1 MASGATLVRTKQFHQ
16 NVRQTLF
23 PQWGGLFDFCLWLY
37 VNSYRKP
44 FSGTGRFVCYRR
56 SGAAQVV
63 GRPSLS
69 LSFVIIRLTLLL
81 RSAQRVFYKKSCGSF
96 RSWQLA
102 LRALAFSSI
111 GVVLIEMHSTGHALT
126 QAQQK
131 MQDSALICIFP
142 LRLIEPVGHTAMH
155 SSHSVQF
162 SLSTTGVKGRFGIP
176 SL

>member
-1 MASGATLVRTKQFHQ
+1 MDVVERMIQILALSQRYSKLFH
-16 NVRQTLF
+16 
-23 PQWGGLFDFCLWLY
+23 
-37 VNSYRKP
+37 
-44 FSGTGRFVCYRR
+44 GTGRGVGYWR

-63 GRPSLS
+63 GRPNLEFP
-69 LSFVIIRLTLLL
+69 FVINRPTLLP
-81 RSAQRVFYKKSCGSF
+81 RSAQRVLYKKSCGSL

-102 LRALAFSSI
+102 LRALAFSCI

-131 MQDSALICIFP
+131 MQDSALICISPF
-142 LRLIEPVGHTAMH
+142 RLIEPVGHTAMH

-162 SLSTTGVKGRFGIP
+162 SLSTTGAKGRLGIP